1 MTDTPTDDRP
11 AISAGIITQDGA
23 VLLVQRKV
31 KEGVLSWQ
39 FPAGEVEPGETLE
52 EAAARET
59 VEETGLTVSPVR
71 LLGERIH
78 PNTGRRMAYVAC
90 DIISGTAHVADAD
103 DLADL
108 AWVKPADFSTF
119 VPYGFAP
126 VVQDYLESALAQSY

>member
-1 MTDTPTDDRP
+1 MTEVLDDTRP
-11 AISAGIITQDGA
+11 AISAGIVTRDGA

-31 KEGVLSWQ
+31 KEGTLSWQ

-59 VEETGLTVSPVR
+59 VEETGLTVTPTR

-78 PNTGRRMAYVAC
+78 PKTGRRMAYVAC
-90 DIISGTAHVADAD
+90 DIVSGTAHVADTQE
-103 DLADL
+103 LAAL
-108 AWVKPADFSTF
+108 AWVTPSQFAEF

-126 VVQDYLESALAQSY
+126 VVQDYLRSALPAAT